1 MSLEAWGDDGA
12 EELPDGCWYPDQ
24 VEIVLECIKE
34 LVAEPVYE
42 GGRMENGI
50 STRFL
55 ARLTVLQA
63 NAGLLE
69 ADNPL
74 VREAE
79 AMFASPEYSEITSG
93 KT

>member
-1 MSLEAWGDDGA
+1 MSYDAWGDDDA
-12 EELPDGCWYPDQ
+12 RELPDGCWHADQ
-24 VEIVLECIKE
+24 VAIVMECIKE
-34 LVAEPVYE
+34 LMAEPLYE
-42 GGRMENGI
+42 GGDKARGV

-69 ADNPL
+69 PSNPL

-79 AMFASPEYSEITSG
+79 AMFCGEPHEKVSG
-93 KT
+93 S

>member
-1 MSLEAWGDDGA
+1 MSYEAWGDDDA
-12 EELPDGCWYPDQ
+12 RELPEGCWYPDQ
-24 VEIVLECIKE
+24 VDIVLECIKE

-42 GGRMENGI
+42 GGKKENGI

-69 ADNPL
+69 ASHPL

-79 AMFASPEYSEITSG
+79 AMFASESHRTG
-93 KT
+93 GVDA